1 MVPTCCY
8 PDDKHEAL
16 EKELQKTYGSKC
28 FACIEGHGYCD
39 RSAPC
44 ESCKLLQLECDY
56 PLGAGKEAVGR
67 RSLGIDDKIPLAFY
81 GFYDL
86 KKLVSQPEPSPS
98 RKRERQTLENDDD
111 DVRSRQKRATG
122 DSSRSPSQ
130 LSRSHERQ
138 TLENDDDD
146 DERSR
151 QKRATGEKGS
161 ASRSLP
167 SAPAQHVDHVA
178 DGHAASMSCPANS
191 YMKQGSIGLR
201 SLKTEENR
209 NLFGNTCP
217 NSIIC

>member
-1 MVPTCCY
+1 VVPTCCY

-111 DVRSRQKRATG
+111 D
-122 DSSRSPSQ
+122 
-130 LSRSHERQ
+130 
-138 TLENDDDD
+138 
-146 DERSR
+146 ERSR

>member
-1 MVPTCCY
+1 M
-8 PDDKHEAL
+8 
-16 EKELQKTYGSKC
+16 
-28 FACIEGHGYCD
+28 
-39 RSAPC
+39 
-44 ESCKLLQLECDY
+44 ECDY
-56 PLGAGKEAVGR
+56 PLGVGKEAVGR
-67 RSLGIDDKIPLAFY
+67 RSLGSDIDDKVPLAFY

-86 KKLVSQPEPSPS
+86 EKLVSQPEPSPS

-178 DGHAASMSCPANS
+178 DRRATLMLYPANS
-191 YMKQGSIGLR
+191 HMKQKCLYR
-201 SLKTEENR
+201 FKKPKNR
-209 NLFGNTCP
+209 GE
-217 NSIIC
+217 